1 MGKAAE
7 TPSEQFRYV
16 KKRIQMLN
24 QVVEVM
30 DPEQVDQEDFERI
43 LDMIEQ
49 LQMKMERFKKDW
61 ESGS

>member
-49 LQMKMERFKKDW
+49 LQMKMQRFKKDW
-61 ESGS
+61 E